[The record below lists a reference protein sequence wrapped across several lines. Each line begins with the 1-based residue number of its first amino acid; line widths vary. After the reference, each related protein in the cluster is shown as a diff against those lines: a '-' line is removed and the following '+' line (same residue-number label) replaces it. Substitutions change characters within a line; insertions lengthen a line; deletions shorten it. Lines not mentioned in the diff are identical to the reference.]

1 MMEVSRGTAY
11 GLGISQFAVTLG
23 VVLFLPAVEVVV
35 YVPRATSNT
44 TNGGSL
50 AVAGQG
56 VRVHMAIPLLGV
68 SLLAA
73 VFATVTCKAR
83 EQGLSGQDYQPDVV
97 EQMGMW
103 DLLFWLFALSL
114 HGAVGLLV
122 CDPVD
127 LYGAIASTAFLGYF
141 LFQRVETDRNP
152 SRFANPLLAFAT
164 CLQCFAAGPFSLV
177 VLEVAFGCF
186 VRLCASMSFCVCVC
200 VCIIVC
206 AARRATQ
213 F

>member
-1 MMEVSRGTAY
+1 MMDDATAAVDASVCLLDFICDIVCLPSPLLTSPHRVLTFTSPCPHLTVSSPCYHTSPPLALPALMPPQVY
-11 GLGISQFAVTLG
+11 AL
-23 VVLFLPAVEVVV
+23 LFLILVVW
-35 YVPRATSNT
+35 T
-44 TNGGSL
+44 
-50 AVAGQG
+50 
-56 VRVHMAIPLLGV
+56 
-68 SLLAA
+68 
-73 VFATVTCKAR
+73 
-83 EQGLSGQDYQPDVV
+83 
-97 EQMGMW
+97 
-103 DLLFWLFALSL
+103 
-114 HGAVGLLV
+114 
-122 CDPVD
+122 
-127 LYGAIASTAFLGYF
+127 FLGYF